1 MAWHQ
6 AGLRVIAFHLGV
18 QPNGEEITMSVFEQ
32 FLPIA
37 DEETLDL
44 ARAMKEARGN
54 QTKEAAERCAES
66 DTFPRQF
73 DSDERAVSMIIR

>member
-1 MAWHQ
+1 LAWDQ
-6 AGLRVIAFHLGV
+6 ARLRVIALHLGV

-44 ARAMKEARGN
+44 ARAPIYGATN
-54 QTKEAAERCAES
+54 
-66 DTFPRQF
+66 
-73 DSDERAVSMIIR
+73 AVNSL